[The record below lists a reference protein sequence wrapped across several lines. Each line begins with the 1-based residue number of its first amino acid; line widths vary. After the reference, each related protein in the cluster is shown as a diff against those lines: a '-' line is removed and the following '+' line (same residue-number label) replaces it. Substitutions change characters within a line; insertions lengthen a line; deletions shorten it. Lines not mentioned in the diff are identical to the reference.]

1 MTEKELSDMIMA
13 PSPGEPVFK
22 GHLTI
27 LALRLCKQVASIS
40 DRLSFDEIMSFV
52 DTMRALYQKAY
63 QEFENDGIQ
72 YDDELK

>member
-13 PSPGEPVFK
+13 HEPGETVFD

-27 LALRLCKQVASIS
+27 LVLRLCKQVSAIS

-63 QEFENDGIQ
+63 QEFENDGIK
-72 YDDELK
+72 YDDV